1 VAKIGAVEAQ
11 RRIIGSPNQK
21 VMLKINREL

>member
-1 VAKIGAVEAQ
+1 VAKIGAIEAR

-21 VMLKINREL
+21 VMLKINREQ